1 MFGLKERF
9 DVAKRE
15 ALATA
20 ERVQQAVLTE
30 ENKEK
35 LERLVK
41 KVGDIVDELVEDP
54 TDETLD
60 LTYITDRFVA
70 MAFPCE
76 PRSRKH
82 AHRKVNDIRAVAR
95 HLKRHHDGRF
105 MVLNVSEESY
115 DYGYFEDQV
124 LEFRFPGH
132 PAPPLS
138 MIFRIC
144 ASVESWVLADA
155 SNVIAVHCLTGRGRT
170 SVVLAC
176 CMTWLGLFETTMDA
190 LAYIA
195 RRKKEEVERL
205 TIPSQ
210 RRYAQYFTNVMD
222 CVAPRG
228 PVVLKRAIMSSAPDF
243 GVTKKG
249 CCPYLQFFKD
259 GKLARTASRWETEDE
274 LDYDAPTWAETGPL
288 IFPIDLVVSG
298 DILVR
303 CRHLDDQGN
312 RISMFRAALH
322 AGYAPLGVLRLA
334 KSQLD
339 GACSDSRFP
348 QDFFLDLIF
357 APAPQSV
364 QEDEI
369 LHQGFWQQLKAR
381 KIKLQDRRVSVDD
394 EPVFAIGADPAP
406 APTPGTST
414 DELLE
419 RLAQAVFDD
428 DDDAQDPDDDDDKPP
443 PEDNLID
450 LTPSPEQPQE
460 LVVPPPPEQQ
470 QPIDLVPPPPE
481 QQQQLV
487 APPPEQQQQQQPPEQ
502 SPATSTTNFDID
514 DFENYLNELAPPPS

>member
-1 MFGLKERF
+1 MFALRERL

-35 LERLVK
+35 LERLVR
-41 KVGDIVDELVEDP
+41 KVGDMVDELVEAP
-54 TDETLD
+54 TDETPD

-76 PRSRKH
+76 PRFRRKH
-82 AHRKVNDIRAVAR
+82 ASRKVNDIRAVAR
-95 HLKRHHDGRF
+95 HVAKHHAGRY
-105 MVLNVSEESY
+105 MILNVSEESY
-115 DYGYFEDQV
+115 DYGYFDDQV
-124 LEFRFPGH
+124 LEFKFPGH

-144 ASVESWVLADA
+144 ASTESWVLADA
-155 SNVIAVHCLTGRGRT
+155 SNVVLVHCLTGRGRT

-176 CMTWLGLFETTMDA
+176 CMTWLGLFETTLEA

-195 RRKKEEVERL
+195 RKKGDEVEKL

-210 RRYAQYFTNVMD
+210 RRYAQYFDNVMD

-228 PVVLKRAIMSSAPDF
+228 PVVLKRAIMSKAPDF

-259 GKLARTASRWETEDE
+259 GKLACTASRWETTEDE

-288 IFPIDLVVSG
+288 VFPIDIVVHG

-339 GACSDSRFP
+339 GACGDSRFP
-348 QDFFLDLIF
+348 HDFFLDLIF
-357 APAPQSV
+357 APADAQV
-364 QEDEI
+364 EDDDI
-369 LHQGFWQQLKAR
+369 LHPGFWQQVKAR
-381 KIKLQDRRVSVDD
+381 KIKLQDRRVAVND
-394 EPVFAIGADPAP
+394 ETVFAIGADPAP
-406 APTPGTST
+406 APPATDETST

-419 RLAQAVFDD
+419 RLAQADAFFDD
-428 DDDAQDPDDDDDKPP
+428 ARPSIDEDVLETLPETNTVDPPFSEGVGPP
-443 PEDNLID
+443 PHDEPEDD
-450 LTPSPEQPQE
+450 L
-460 LVVPPPPEQQ
+460 
-470 QPIDLVPPPPE
+470 IDLVPVPPSAE
-481 QQQQLV
+481 QQ
-487 APPPEQQQQQQPPEQ
+487 
-502 SPATSTTNFDID
+502 PAANFDID
-514 DFENYLNELAPPPS
+514 DFENYLNELAAPAAPA